1 MNVNSELTV
10 AEAHKLA
17 LAFAGEQ
24 HTQTRNQTRIRR
36 RLAGRF
42 SARRRKIISLPAS
55 IRRFFGPALS
65 AALLL
70 GLFALCATARG
81 QSTFGAIRGVV
92 ADNSGAVIPGASV
105 TALSLDDNT
114 ARTAVSG
121 ASGEFS
127 IENLKPGSY
136 RITVHREGFTNTVA
150 TAELAPRQEL
160 RLPVTM
166 TVATAETTVEVNATA
181 EAAINTE
188 NGTLAN
194 AITNEQITQLP
205 MNSRGVS
212 SSPLGTL
219 AISPSVVEDSQGN
232 MAVGGATSA
241 QTGFSV
247 DGISTANVRSN
258 GALRDAYPSS
268 ESIAETKVTA
278 FNNNAEF
285 AQIGDV
291 TFTTKSGTNKWH
303 GSGFEYFQND
313 ALDATIY
320 GFNTK
325 APKNFNDF
333 GGSVGGPVALPK
345 LRDRTFFFAD
355 YEGNRKTQSYPEKLL
370 VPTAAERAGNLT
382 DLVNAQSGGAPVNNP
397 FTGTAYANNTIPT
410 ISPVA
415 QALLAYYP
423 LPNEN
428 GAGYNYQTLVPIP
441 SNTNGWD
448 VRVDETLTPK
458 QSLYARFSWKNLSYS
473 QGGSG
478 QTANQFLPNVTAM
491 DRNRSLLASYSYTIT
506 NSLVNEFRFGFTNFN
521 ENDGFPIEGSAAI
534 SGLGLEGIN
543 LSAHPTGDAFPTFSF
558 NDGSFSNIGQDR
570 VGTTISQTM
579 EFTDNLTWS
588 LGRHTLKFGADARRV
603 RYNAL
608 MFFQPSDDYGD
619 FTFAPGMFTNYA
631 FGDFL
636 LGLPQ
641 ESFFAITSPQIN
653 ATATQWGLFGQ
664 DEWQLTQ
671 RLTVSFGLRWE
682 LLPPFVESRGD
693 LGSFDPAS
701 NSVLVPYSFLTKGS
715 AVATADPTLQSVY
728 TGFLDTFNACE
739 LPGRNIALACS
750 NVKTASQD
758 HVTQGLRQLY
768 KLDLDP
774 RVSIAWR
781 PFGNDKTVVRAGF
794 GIFTQTTLGPM
805 SFNNAGNPTSNL
817 LTNVNAVNGANGG
830 LAPVP
835 AAFQFPQT
843 SPASASIVLGGGS
856 IEQANDPHFRDPQ
869 AAQWN
874 LTVEREITPDTVA
887 RVSYVGM
894 SNYRLPVT
902 VDLNQ
907 IAPST
912 TPWDTGATAGLFV
925 DSRAPYQNW
934 TLLMT
939 SENLGHATYQAGIV
953 EVNHR
958 LRHGLALQAS
968 YTLAKN
974 ISDAQGSDA
983 PTVFSG
989 EEAYATE
996 VANRFDLRSD
1006 RGNVVATPRQRALVS
1021 GTYQLP
1027 FGAGRAWNHP
1037 GLLNAV
1043 FGGWDL
1049 STVTTLETGEWLTPT
1064 TSPAFDQSNTG
1075 MAVRAGGGAILRPDC
1090 GSGNPYQSQTP
1101 GVFFNV
1107 GAFAEM
1113 PAGAG
1118 RFGNC
1123 GLGILE
1129 GPKMVNA
1136 NAGLA
1141 RTTSFHERYK
1151 LRFEATF
1158 TNAVNRSNFAPPATN
1173 ISNLSTFGALTTVLP
1188 QGLGGNRTGQLA
1200 LRLDF

>member
-17 LAFAGEQ
+17 LAFTGKQ
-24 HTQTRNQTRIRR
+24 QTRNRIRR
-36 RLAGRF
+36 RLAGR
-42 SARRRKIISLPAS
+42 SSVRRRQIISTQFVS
-55 IRRFFGPALS
+55 IAAGVRRFFGAV
-65 AALLL
+65 L
-70 GLFALCATARG
+70 GLAFVAGILALCTTAWG

-92 ADNSGAVIPGASV
+92 TDNSGAVIPGASV
-105 TALSLDDNT
+105 MALSLDDNT

-127 IENLKPGSY
+127 LENLKPGSY
-136 RITVHREGFTNTVA
+136 RITVHREGFTNAVA
-150 TAELAPRQEL
+150 NAALTARQEL

-166 TVATAETTVEVNATA
+166 TVASAETTVEVSAAA

-258 GALRDAYPSS
+258 GALKDAYPSS

-291 TFTTKSGTNKWH
+291 TFTTKSGMNKWH
-303 GSGFEYFQND
+303 GSAFEYFQND
-313 ALDATIY
+313 TLDATIY

-333 GGSVGGPVALPK
+333 GGSVGGPVPK
-345 LRDRTFFFAD
+345 LGGRTFFFAD
-355 YEGNRKTQSYPEKLL
+355 YEGNRKTQSWPEKLL
-370 VPTAAERAGNLT
+370 VPTADERAGNLT
-382 DLVNAQSGGAPVNNP
+382 DLVNAQGAGAPLNDP
-397 FTGTAYANNTIPT
+397 STGTAYANNTIPT

-423 LPNEN
+423 LPNAS

-448 VRVDETLTPK
+448 LRVDETLTAK

-473 QGGSG
+473 QGGGG
-478 QTANQFLPNVTAM
+478 QTANQFLPNVTAL
-491 DRNRSLLASYSYTIT
+491 DRNRSLLVSYSYAMT

-521 ENDGFPIEGSAAI
+521 ENDGFPIQGSTAI
-534 SGLGLEGIN
+534 SGLGLQGIN

-558 NDGSFSNIGQDR
+558 NDGSFSNIGQNR

-579 EFTDNLTWS
+579 EFTDNLTWN
-588 LGRHTLKFGADARRV
+588 LGRHTLKFGGDARRV

-619 FTFAPGMFTNYA
+619 FIFYPGLFTNYA
-631 FGDFL
+631 LGDLL

-653 ATATQWGLFGQ
+653 ATATQWGLYGQ
-664 DEWQLTQ
+664 DEWQLTP
-671 RLTVSFGLRWE
+671 RLTMSFGLRWE
-682 LLPPFVESRGD
+682 LLPSFVESRGN
-693 LGSFDPAS
+693 LGSFDPAT
-701 NSVLVPYSFLTKGS
+701 NSVLVPDSFVTKGNE
-715 AVATADPTLQSVY
+715 ATAADSTLQGVY
-728 TGFLDTFNACE
+728 TGFLETFNACE
-739 LPGRNIALACS
+739 LPNRNAALACS
-750 NVKTASQD
+750 NVRTASQD
-758 HVTQGLRQLY
+758 GVTQGLRQLY

-774 RVSIAWR
+774 RVSIAYR
-781 PFGNDKTVVRAGF
+781 PFGNDKTVIRAGF

-817 LTNVNAVNGANGG
+817 LTNVNAVSGANGG
-830 LAPVP
+830 LAVVP

-843 SPASASIVLGGGS
+843 SPASAAITLGGGS
-856 IEQANDPHFRDPQ
+856 LEQANDPHFRDPQ

-874 LTVEREITPDTVA
+874 LTVECELTPDTVA

-912 TPWDTGATAGLFV
+912 TPWNTGATAGPFL

-934 TLLMT
+934 TLLM
-939 SENLGHATYQAGIV
+939 SAENIGHSSYQAGIV

-974 ISDAQGSDA
+974 LSDAQGSDA
-983 PTVFSG
+983 PTVFGS
-989 EEAYATE
+989 EEAYAVE
-996 VANRFDLRSD
+996 VANRFDLRSV
-1006 RGNVVATPRQRALVS
+1006 RGNVVATPRQRALIS

-1027 FGAGRAWNHP
+1027 IGAGRAWSRS
-1037 GLLNAV
+1037 GLANTV

-1090 GSGNPYQSQTP
+1090 GNGDPYRSQTP

-1107 GAFAEM
+1107 GAFAET

-1123 GLGILE
+1123 GVGILE

-1136 NAGLA
+1136 NAGLS

-1188 QGLGGNRTGQLA
+1188 QGQGGNRTGQLA